1 MRFKEYEEIIIA
13 VLEFWRIGFYNNRG
27 IFEKR
32 ISRVKLKKY
41 SLKLDGRI
49 VIGN

>member
-1 MRFKEYEEIIIA
+1 MCMRLKEYEEIIIA
-13 VLEFWRIGFYNNRG
+13 VLEFWRIGFCYNRR

-41 SLKLDGRI
+41 SLKLDGRDR
-49 VIGN
+49 